1 MYYDHSV
8 FFLMTNASS
17 IPANSMIIE
26 AIIYLNDIEIRKT
39 VFGPKFLESNIGLTA
54 LPPDS
59 HTSGTI
65 GLTKKE
71 FEASKVSNNKFRVKI
86 EISYSGIL
94 GTPKDK
100 YRTSYM
106 VFYDKEENK
115 FKMMESKYN

>member
-1 MYYDHSV
+1 
-8 FFLMTNASS
+8 
-17 IPANSMIIE
+17 MIIE